1 MTEFAVVD
9 NYVDSVENTQNAVEK
24 EIKSENSKIRLL
36 NIGMIFCHICK
47 FTGAVTVDLL

>member
-24 EIKSENSKIRLL
+24 GFLTVENNTKYMY
-36 NIGMIFCHICK
+36 NY
-47 FTGAVTVDLL
+47 VDTPVSC